1 MTGFDDPRGQQGEAL
16 AFEAERAL
24 RAGHTEEARRL
35 FADAAALEEAIV
47 EDAGADQP
55 RVRSVLAV
63 SAVALWYKAGDLTRV
78 EQLACKYL
86 AAGTVLAGPDHG
98 ELRNLLQRSW
108 QEAALARHTQDAEL
122 LELQLDGGEVDHGLA
137 PATLIRERQ
146 ATTTVMLSRVAEML
160 ASKPVRRRGGA
171 SREVTRQLQI
181 LEAPAAMGSYTVRL
195 YVARSKQPEGPPSD
209 AGSLS
214 PRAVID
220 RFLQIASAA
229 MLDRDGLRQL
239 VPDEQYRLAF
249 LSELRDIAPDGKHVA
264 SVTFRHASRSPTL
277 PAIQYEP
284 GHRSHL
290 TQVLEH
296 AEPTDQVEVMEGYL
310 KAVNLR
316 SKRPKLELVD
326 RKRVTTIFFERQAFE
341 DTIGPKLNRLV
352 RVTCRKHE
360 TETRSEW
367 WAIDIALPDRDLM
380 PWEVDARQAIERI
393 MGQAEWDYAA
403 RHVALPVAGP
413 RGDTMFESFYSLDEL
428 RDHLE
433 EVATSWWLAAV
444 PFDGDE
450 PAFDADP
457 DEISAMV
464 RDVLTG
470 HTPWL
475 ARLGWFLQA

>member
-1 MTGFDDPRGQQGEAL
+1 MTGFEDPRGQASEAL
-16 AFEAERAL
+16 AFQAERAL
-24 RAGHTEEARRL
+24 RAGRTEEARRL
-35 FADAAALEEAIV
+35 FGEAAALEEKIV
-47 EDAGADQP
+47 EDASADEP

-63 SAVALWYKAGDLTRV
+63 SAVALWYKAGDLEKV
-78 EQLACKYL
+78 ERLACRYM
-86 AAGTVLAGPDHG
+86 ADGTVLDGPDHG

-108 QEAALARHTQDAEL
+108 QEAALARHTRDAEL

-137 PATLIRERQ
+137 PATLTRDRQ
-146 ATTTVMLSRVAEML
+146 ATTTAMLSRVAEML
-160 ASKPVRRRGGA
+160 ASKPFRRRGGA

-195 YVARSKQPEGPPSD
+195 YVARSKQPEVPSSD
-209 AGSLS
+209 PGSLS

-229 MLDRDGLRQL
+229 MRDRDGLRQL

-249 LSELRDIAPDGKHVA
+249 LSELRDLAPDGKHVA
-264 SVTFRHASRSPTL
+264 SVTFRHASRSPTS
-277 PAIQYEP
+277 PAIRYEP
-284 GHRSHL
+284 EQRSYL

-326 RKRVTTIFFERQAFE
+326 RKKVTTIFFERQAFE

-352 RVTCRKHE
+352 RVTCRKHA
-360 TETRSEW
+360 TETRGEW

-380 PWEVDARQAIERI
+380 PWEVDARQAVERI
-393 MGQAEWDYAA
+393 MGQAEWDYGAGN
-403 RHVALPVAGP
+403 VALPVAGP
-413 RGDTMFESFYSLDEL
+413 RGDTMFEAFSSLDEL

-433 EVATSWWLAAV
+433 EVATSTWLAAV
-444 PFDGDE
+444 PFDGSE
-450 PAFDADP
+450 PVFDPDP

-464 RDVLTG
+464 KDVLNG
-470 HTPWL
+470 HTPRL
-475 ARLGWFLQA
+475 ARLSWFL